1 MLDYDF
7 QILQPNEFECLT
19 RDLLQKREKIY
30 IESFTPGRDGGIDLR
45 FASASP
51 RGTTIVQAKRYRDY
65 DSLLR
70 VLKQEVQKVRRL
82 NPKRYI
88 LSTSV
93 GLTPGNKEEIIK
105 LFAPFI
111 LNPSDILGK
120 DELNNLLGQFHDIE
134 DQYYKL
140 WIGSTN
146 VMDRILHRR
155 IENWSGFERDVIA
168 RDVATYVM
176 NESFNEAMSILLKNR
191 FVIISGIPGIGKT
204 TLARMLVCKLLGE
217 DYEEAIRVFTM
228 DDAAEKLTEGKRQV
242 FFFDDFLGANYFHVT
257 EDGFESKVLRFID
270 AIRHKPDKLFILS
283 TREYILKSAMR
294 LYEHFDLGNIELAKC
309 TIDLEDYT
317 EEVRAHILYNHLA
330 EAEIPADYIR
340 QLLAGSQYLKLIKH
354 SNFNPR
360 IIEAFLNKQLY
371 RHVSPASFVRQ
382 FVDFFEHPNSV
393 WNYAFKNMPI
403 LAQYALFVRMTMGN
417 KAVYLDDWY
426 SAVKFLVRRTS
437 GELSLSMT
445 EMSWEETL
453 KLLEG
458 TFILTSKSNT
468 SFISGFHN
476 PSVFDFL
483 LDKVRS
489 YEDVQGL
496 LIRNALFADQ
506 VYNAFS
512 DLPSTDIHRKIQISA
527 GLYPSVVHAYEY
539 AIGHFRV
546 CSLRELGSALVKD
559 SVSLA
564 GYIVKMQDTFKV
576 LFENNPQLV
585 NSIVDQDFLECGKYT
600 LLDRMTLFDRLDKNG
615 RGNLD
620 LEHLSAV
627 VYEQADWSDDFVN
640 ILDLLELT
648 EFGRKTLESD
658 EMLERVESI
667 LEAELESATNG
678 EECDMIGYSAS
689 LLAEK
694 VSGLSADA
702 WEGAIDEAKSRFPG
716 EPDYE
721 DIDED
726 WARESYYRSRAS
738 EDNTYSEMFTS
749 LLGQ

>member
-1 MLDYDF
+1 MPEYDF

-19 RDLLQKREKIY
+19 RDLLQKRERIF
-30 IESFTPGRDGGIDLR
+30 IESFTPGRDNGIDLR
-45 FASASP
+45 FACASP
-51 RGTTIVQAKRYRDY
+51 RGTTIIQAKRYKDY

-70 VLKQEVQKVRRL
+70 VLKGEVEKVRRL
-82 NPKRYI
+82 KPKRYI
-88 LSTSV
+88 ISTSV
-93 GLTPGNKEEIIK
+93 GLTPGNKEEIIN

-111 LNPSDILGK
+111 SGYSDILGRE
-120 DELNNLLGQFHDIE
+120 DLNNLLGQFHDIE

-146 VMDRILHRR
+146 VMERILHRH
-155 IENWSGFERDVIA
+155 IENWSGFEREEIE

-176 NESFNEAMSILLKNR
+176 NDSFNEAMSILLNNR
-191 FVIISGIPGIGKT
+191 FLIISGIPGIGKT
-204 TLARMLVCKLLGE
+204 TLARMLVYKLLGE
-217 DYEEAIRVFTM
+217 DYEEAIRVYTM
-228 DDAAEKLTEGKRQV
+228 DDAAEKLIDGKRQV

-294 LYEHFDLGNIELAKC
+294 LYEHFDVGNIELAKC

-317 EEVRAHILYNHLA
+317 EGVRAHILYNHLA

-340 QLLAGSQYLKLIKH
+340 QLLAGAQYLKLIKH
-354 SNFNPR
+354 PNFNPR

-371 RHVSPASFVRQ
+371 LHVSPASFVQQ

-393 WNYAFKNMPI
+393 WNYAFNNMPS

-417 KAVYLDDWY
+417 EAVYLDDWY
-426 SAVKFLVRRTS
+426 SAVIFLVRRTS

-458 TFILTSKSNT
+458 TFILTSKSNA

-506 VYNAFS
+506 VYNTFS
-512 DLPSTDIHRKIQISA
+512 DLPSTDIHRKIQINA
-527 GLYPSVVHAYEY
+527 DLYLSVVNAYEY
-539 AIGHFRV
+539 AIGHFQV
-546 CSLRELGSALVKD
+546 CSLREWGSVHVKD
-559 SVSLA
+559 GISLA
-564 GYIVKMQDTFKV
+564 GYIVKMQDSFKV
-576 LFENNPQLV
+576 LFKNEPQLV
-585 NSIVDQDFLECGKYT
+585 NSIVDQSFLECNKYS
-600 LLDRMTLFDRLDKNG
+600 LLDRMTLLEGLDKEG
-615 RGNLD
+615 RDSLD

-640 ILDLLELT
+640 IMNLLELT

-658 EMLERVESI
+658 EMLKRVEST
-667 LEAELESATNG
+667 LEAELESATNE
-678 EECDMIGYSAS
+678 EECDMVGGLAS

-694 VSGLSADA
+694 VLGLSTDI
-702 WEGAIDEAKSRFPG
+702 WESAVDEAKSRFPS
-716 EPDYE
+716 EPDYD

-738 EDNTYSEMFTS
+738 EDKTYSEMFTS